1 MDYNMNEIDIPD
13 FKKQKKGKGAIKDF
27 IKKHKT
33 KIEVASGLAAL
44 SLPFLTYL
52 AMRDNKGKPLTEN
65 RPLTEAEVMALPKR
79 DREIQE
85 ALARER
91 VKGTSREN
99 LPMYPPSGGP
109 TQKQMDDAFLES
121 MKKTYRDKG
130 IERFK
135 DDGKTYFSGYVKPSA
150 QATAPAPVLE
160 SRQEEQKMS
169 GYPSGFPPP
178 RARREIPPRSDR
190 SQTSL
195 SHVPPPPKRHLG
207 FFVVPPEIR
216 SPRSDGSQTSLSRAQ
231 VPQAIPLR
239 PEHKAFLET
248 KKGRGFMDWIK
259 KHKRELGITTAGLAG
274 LAGLAASLAAAH
286 TAGENQRGYRLGER
300 TDPASVARSNEAVRL
315 EVARRTAARQPAR
328 QQPARQ
334 QPTQQPTQEQKDYFE
349 NFMRDF
355 AHEMSGEGM
364 KHKGSGKPNK
374 LAKQVMEYK
383 KKHNVTLKEAWAHFK

>member
-52 AMRDNKGKPLTEN
+52 AMRDNAKENKPLTE
-65 RPLTEAEVMALPKR
+65 AQVMALPQRER
-79 DREIQE
+79 DIQE

-121 MKKTYRDKG
+121 IKKSYRDRG

-135 DDGKTYFSGYVKPSA
+135 DNGKTYFSGYVKPSA
-150 QATAPAPVLE
+150 Q
-160 SRQEEQKMS
+160 EERKEERKES
-169 GYPSGFPPP
+169 GYPSGLPPP
-178 RARREIPPRSDR
+178 RAPREIP
-190 SQTSL
+190 
-195 SHVPPPPKRHLG
+195 PPPPKRHLG

-216 SPRSDGSQTSLSRAQ
+216 SP
-231 VPQAIPLR
+231 VPQAIPLK

-248 KKGRGFMDWIK
+248 KKGR
-259 KHKRELGITTAGLAG
+259 
-274 LAGLAASLAAAH
+274 
-286 TAGENQRGYRLGER
+286 
-300 TDPASVARSNEAVRL
+300 
-315 EVARRTAARQPAR
+315 
-328 QQPARQ
+328 
-334 QPTQQPTQEQKDYFE
+334 
-349 NFMRDF
+349 
-355 AHEMSGEGM
+355 
-364 KHKGSGKPNK
+364 GKPNK

>member
-1 MDYNMNEIDIPD
+1 MNEIDIPD

-52 AMRDNKGKPLTEN
+52 AMRDNAKENKPLTE
-65 RPLTEAEVMALPKR
+65 AQVMALPQRER
-79 DREIQE
+79 DIQE

-121 MKKTYRDKG
+121 IKKSYRDRG

-135 DDGKTYFSGYVKPSA
+135 DNGKTYFSGYVKPSA
-150 QATAPAPVLE
+150 Q
-160 SRQEEQKMS
+160 EERKEERKES
-169 GYPSGFPPP
+169 GYPSGLPQP
-178 RARREIPPRSDR
+178 RAPREI
-190 SQTSL
+190 L
-195 SHVPPPPKRHLG
+195 PPPPKRHLG

-216 SPRSDGSQTSLSRAQ
+216 SPRSDGSQTSLSHAP
-231 VPQAIPLR
+231 VPQAIPLK

-248 KKGRGFMDWIK
+248 KKGRGFIDWIK
-259 KHKRELGITTAGLAG
+259 KHKRELGIGATTIGSLGALALAIAAGDHYIKYKPKELSPQDKGDIYRAVG
-274 LAGLAASLAAAH
+274 RDPVSS
-286 TAGENQRGYRLGER
+286 RGDLGMYL
-300 TDPASVARSNEAVRL
+300 VARGDDGGIGRPSGSPGNIRNQIEVIKNIRTRL
-315 EVARRTAARQPAR
+315 AE
-328 QQPARQ
+328 
-334 QPTQQPTQEQKDYFE
+334 
-349 NFMRDF
+349 
-355 AHEMSGEGM
+355 S
-364 KHKGSGKPNK
+364 KGNGKPNK